1 MLYDC
6 RRTLKIWSK
15 DSKYGVLSND
25 EPPLMRCPY
34 PKTWRKQQSRSIFV
48 ELDEALSQKKEKS
61 EFDKMEI
68 TRRK

>member
-25 EPPLMRCPY
+25 ESPLMRCPY
-34 PKTWRKQQSRSIFV
+34 PKTWRKHQSRFIFV
-48 ELDEALSQKKEKS
+48 ELDEELSQKKEKL
-61 EFDKMEI
+61 EFDKIII
-68 TRRK
+68 TSRK